1 LRVWR
6 DHQAINLRRIKMKPS
21 QLALAD
27 ELAAIR
33 AEIARLRSRERA
45 LVSIGHNLPMVPVFR
60 RSPQPQV
67 PAKTGTVAVTA
78 THA

>member
-1 LRVWR
+1 LRVSGN
-6 DHQAINLRRIKMKPS
+6 HQPINLRRIKMNPS

-45 LVSIGHNLPMVPVFR
+45 LASIQHDFPKVPVFR
-60 RSPQPQV
+60 RPPQPTG
-67 PAKTGTVAVTA
+67 PAGAGKPAMTA
-78 THA
+78 AHA